1 MASLDNSKHDSTS
14 GIKPPE
20 VLVVSFGYKKDDPP
34 SANVVFDVRFLQNPY
49 WVEELK
55 YLTGK
60 DLPVQEYVLRQQLA
74 QEFLESLLGMLQ
86 KILPCMLEAKHDRY
100 TIALGCTGG
109 QHRSASLVEALGP
122 KLTELFPK
130 YKVTIHHRELDEL
143 PVKHPSHSAASHAS
157 STAQNKANLIKGST
171 E

>member
-1 MASLDNSKHDSTS
+1 MASLDNQKHDSAS
-14 GIKPPE
+14 GAKQPE
-20 VLVVSFGYKKDDPP
+20 VLIISFGYKKDDPP

-55 YLTGK
+55 HLTGK
-60 DLPVQEYVLRQQLA
+60 EKPVQDYVLDQPLA
-74 QEFLESLLGMLQ
+74 QEFLDSLLGMLH
-86 KILPCMLEAKHDRY
+86 KILPCMLGPKHDRY

-122 KLTELFPK
+122 KLTELFPH
-130 YKVTIHHRELDEL
+130 YKVTIYHRELDEMQ
-143 PVKHPSHSAASHAS
+143 KHHQHSVHAAA
-157 STAQNKANLIKGST
+157 AAANKAALLKGAN

>member
-1 MASLDNSKHDSTS
+1 MVSLDNQKHDSTS
-14 GIKPPE
+14 GTKPPE

-55 YLTGK
+55 HLTGK

-122 KLTELFPK
+122 KLTEIFPK

-143 PVKHPSHSAASHAS
+143 PVKHHSHSVHAAAA
-157 STAQNKANLIKGST
+157 AQNKAGLMKGST

>member
-1 MASLDNSKHDSTS
+1 MDNQKHDSAS
-14 GIKPPE
+14 GAKPPE

-34 SANVVFDVRFLQNPY
+34 SANVVFDVRFLKNPY

-55 YLTGK
+55 PLTGK
-60 DLPVQEYVLRQQLA
+60 DKPVQNYVLEQPLA
-74 QEFLESLLGMLQ
+74 QEFLESLTGMLQ

-122 KLTELFPK
+122 RLRELFPK
-130 YKVTIHHRELDEL
+130 YKVTIHHRELDDL
-143 PVKHPSHSAASHAS
+143 PAKHHNHSVHAAAV
-157 STAQNKANLIKGST
+157 AQNRAALMKGSS